1 LTRARSAD
9 PLDTWEDLVS
19 KSLSVLGVVIAA
31 AVLVVGLVSPA
42 VGSSSGRSKQRDI
55 RVHGVVTEVNA
66 VDAAPAGASLGDQVV
81 FSEKLLSG
89 TTEVGHEGAVCTA
102 VSVQRNEYL
111 CVATFSFRDGQISAQ
126 GLVLFGNPAPYA
138 APITGGSGKYQG
150 AAGELRV
157 TPISATEGEQV
168 LHLTG
173 S

>member
-1 LTRARSAD
+1 VIKRTGAI
-9 PLDTWEDLVS
+9 
-19 KSLSVLGVVIAA
+19 GVVIAA
-31 AVLVVGLVSPA
+31 AVLVVGIVSPA

-66 VDAAPAGASLGDQVV
+66 VDAAPVGASLGDQVV
-81 FSEKLLSG
+81 FSEKLLSR
-89 TTEVGHEGAVCTA
+89 TTQVGHEGAVRTA

-111 CVATFSFRDGQISAQ
+111 CVATFSFPDGQISAQ
-126 GLVLFGNPAPYA
+126 GLVLFGNPAPYT

-150 AAGELRV
+150 VGGELRV
-157 TPISATEGEQV
+157 TPISATEGMQV

>member
-1 LTRARSAD
+1 M
-9 PLDTWEDLVS
+9 S
-19 KSLSVLGVVIAA
+19 KRLSVLGVVIAA

-55 RVHGVVTEVNA
+55 RVHGVVTELNA

-150 AAGELRV
+150 AGGELRV
-157 TPISATEGEQV
+157 TPISATEGDQV